1 MAYDIFSGR
10 TKRSKWLQ
18 IEQYYEIPKTLRN
31 QIFSVLEQIIVSS
44 EWENLWHAFCDEKGK
59 DHEEKNIN
67 GDYDFNNPDDCD
79 EFTKAYRLRCYKQ
92 IKEGAIED
100 VFDMIDI
107 AFQMTSKD
115 IENTPI
121 QHQKNLRNKLEK
133 YHQAIKD
140 INIRFERENVG
151 YRIENNQIERK
162 TLNLDLALPAL
173 DLLRDENFKHARN
186 NFYLAHRSYQN
197 KNYGECVVNASKSF
211 EDLLK
216 ALCAQ
221 QELEHDPEGSTENL
235 VKVLCED
242 LFSSSKFNKKFSQS
256 FKFLPDVRAHFGG
269 HGSAPEDKETPD
281 FMARYA
287 LHLVATNILFFI
299 QAVGP
304 KKPSETEDE
313 TSTDETSSNNSG
325 GGDLDDDIPF

>member
-1 MAYDIFSGR
+1 MTYNTYSKR
-10 TKRSKWLQ
+10 TKGIERLQ
-18 IEQYYEIPKTLRN
+18 IEQYCEIPEKLRN
-31 QIFSVLEQIIVSS
+31 QIFNILNQEMRNIWRWKQ
-44 EWENLWHAFCDEKGK
+44 LWNAFCDEEGEEVTNYEIQ
-59 DHEEKNIN
+59 DPSTHEEEYYHSCCREK
-67 GDYDFNNPDDCD
+67 
-79 EFTKAYRLRCYKQ
+79 
-92 IKEGAIED
+92 IKKGEIEK
-100 VFDMIDI
+100 VFDLIDI
-107 AFQMTSKD
+107 AFQLAHETIDSAYEQGEPGEYYEESIKRASK
-115 IENTPI
+115 
-121 QHQKNLRNKLEK
+121 KLN
-133 YHQAIKD
+133 A
-140 INIRFERENVG
+140 RFEEANVG
-151 YRIENNQIERK
+151 YRLVNNQIERK
-162 TLNLDLALPAL
+162 ILNLDLALPAL